1 MNYDDPKL
9 ILKILITR
17 HATRAKLINIVLLFP
32 NPGFFFKSKNY
43 CYKNHTQTT
52 GTFDVSSEF

>member
-1 MNYDDPKL
+1 MNYDPKL

-32 NPGFFFKSKNY
+32 NPGFFKSKNY